1 MALSSRNRRLSE
13 DARRMAAQFPQIL
26 ETAESIEEA
35 IALLS
40 EAGFEVEY
48 VEEENGRRFGAVTL
62 EGVRLIDNLKQAVT
76 AGI

>member
-1 MALSSRNRRLSE
+1 
-13 DARRMAAQFPQIL
+13 MAAQFPQIL